1 MLKNKGTALIVA
13 DMLNDFVNK
22 GAPLEVS
29 NARDIVH
36 NIKREITKARKVRI
50 PIIYCCDMHKENDPE
65 FRLWPRHAVKGT
77 AGAQIIEQLKPSK
90 NDYIIGKTSYSS
102 FYKTSLN
109 ELLKSLGITH
119 LIITGVVTN
128 ICILYTAVDAYMRG
142 YKVRI
147 PEDCIAALTER
158 EHRFAIQQMK
168 GVLKADIV

>member
-1 MLKNKGTALIVA
+1 
-13 DMLNDFVNK
+13 
-22 GAPLEVS
+22 
-29 NARDIVH
+29 
-36 NIKREITKARKVRI
+36 
-50 PIIYCCDMHKENDPE
+50 
-65 FRLWPRHAVKGT
+65 
-77 AGAQIIEQLKPSK
+77 QIIEQLKPSK

-109 ELLKSLGITH
+109 DLLKSLGITH